1 MQFRGFEFKKN
12 AFQQNKFSKNFI
24 LENFDRFFLD
34 SGLLKIVM
42 KKADIFK
49 KLTFFRYDQGS
60 HNQ

>member
-1 MQFRGFEFKKN
+1 MQFRGFELKN
-12 AFQQNKFSKNFI
+12 AFQHEKNFHLREFRPI
-24 LENFDRFFLD
+24 FLD